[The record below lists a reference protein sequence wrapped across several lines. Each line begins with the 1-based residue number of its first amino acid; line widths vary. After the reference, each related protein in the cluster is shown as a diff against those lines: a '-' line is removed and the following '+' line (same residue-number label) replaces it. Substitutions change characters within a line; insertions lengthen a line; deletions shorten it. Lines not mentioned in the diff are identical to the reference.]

1 MKFKN
6 TKNKTVAHLFNRLTI
21 LAQVDKISF
30 YQSSLSM
37 MPNREPT
44 PKTIS
49 VQWVIS
55 EIAKNN
61 YVPPNFNVDLITSC
75 FELI

>member
-6 TKNKTVAHLFNRLTI
+6 TKNKTVAHLFNRLMI

-49 VQWVIS
+49 VQ
-55 EIAKNN
+55 
-61 YVPPNFNVDLITSC
+61 
-75 FELI
+75 